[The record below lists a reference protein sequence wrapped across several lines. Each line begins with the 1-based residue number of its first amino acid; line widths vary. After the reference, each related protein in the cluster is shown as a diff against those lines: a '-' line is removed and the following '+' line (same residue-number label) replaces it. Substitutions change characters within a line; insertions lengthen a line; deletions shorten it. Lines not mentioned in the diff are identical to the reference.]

1 MKRNNFILQCFKQFT
16 CTNLDG
22 FQKGGSN
29 FLNLLQKELGGTQKA
44 GAPPPQKRGGGTTL
58 EETMNKLFTEK
69 DKK

>member
-44 GAPPPQKRGGGTTL
+44 GGGPTL